1 MKQSKLLLGLI
12 GICLLFGF
20 SSCEG
25 EDKSVFGDD
34 FEIPELM
41 RILFS
46 LRSMLLVNGK
56 RYK

>member
-25 EDKSVFGDD
+25 EDKSVYGDGL
-34 FEIPELM
+34 EIIE
-41 RILFS
+41 
-46 LRSMLLVNGK
+46 
-56 RYK
+56 

>member
-34 FEIPELM
+34 LK
-41 RILFS
+41 S
-46 LRSMLLVNGK
+46 LN
-56 RYK
+56 

>member
-34 FEIPELM
+34 FEIPELTDAN
-41 RILFS
+41 